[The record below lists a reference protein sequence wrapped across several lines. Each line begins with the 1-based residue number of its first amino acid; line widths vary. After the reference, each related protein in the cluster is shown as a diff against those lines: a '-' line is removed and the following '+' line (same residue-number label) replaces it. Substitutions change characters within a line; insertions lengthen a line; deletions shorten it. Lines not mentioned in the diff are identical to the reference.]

1 MITLYGIPNCDTCK
15 KARTWF
21 EKRGVNYKF
30 HDYKKQGID
39 RDKLEEWILQVG
51 WEPLLNKS
59 GTTFRGL
66 PDVLK
71 QDIDGDKALTLML
84 AEPTMIKRPVVEGFG
99 ELIIGYNSTD
109 YEALAL

>member
-1 MITLYGIPNCDTCK
+1 MITLYGIPNCDTVK

-21 EKRGVNYKF
+21 EKRGVAYKF

-39 RDKLEEWILQVG
+39 REKLEEWILEKG

-59 GTTFRGL
+59 GTTFRAL

-71 QDIDGDKALTLML
+71 QDIDGDKALALML
-84 AEPTMIKRPVVEGFG
+84 AEPSMIKRPIVEGAG
-99 ELIIGYNSTD
+99 ELIVGYSSTD
-109 YEALAL
+109 YEAIAL